1 MRRKR
6 AMKHF
11 DFCRFRRSLVDIY
24 SPATDEGKGRLISL
38 TTSMVA
44 ALYNVFITGIFYTG
58 FLSMY
63 GISIT
68 GVGIVTFIPYIATCF
83 SLFSP
88 AILGRF
94 QKRKGILLAAKIYFY
109 AVYIIATTVMPQFV
123 TDPDSRLRWFVI
135 LLFLAYSVYA
145 LFSPGFTTWFYNFYP
160 QDSERRTRYIA
171 LNQTFSSILSSIML
185 LVSSLLTD
193 AVEGSPMQDKL
204 ILMFR
209 YIAFVLVLVD
219 VAMQA
224 MAREYPYAET
234 PRLQLKKVF
243 TIPFRYKK
251 FLLCMVVMFAWN
263 YIGNLNNG
271 LWNYHLL
278 NHLHFS
284 YTIINIVSMMYT
296 VILLC
301 TGALWQK
308 ILHRYSWIKTFG
320 IASLLFMPT
329 EFLMFTLTPGK
340 EALWAA
346 TSCIQHFCNV
356 GLNFSYA
363 NILYLN
369 LPEEESTACVSFNT
383 IGCNVFAFLGMMT
396 GTWISSVA
404 GDSPTPFLFGWEIY
418 AVQYTTLLRAA
429 GLATIGILLIVFW
442 KKMTPEH
449 EVELI
454 EKTHE
459 HLKKRD
465 KNIRERI
472 KRRGM

>member
-1 MRRKR
+1 
-6 AMKHF
+6 MKHF
-11 DFCRFRRSLVDIY
+11 EYGRLRRSLVDIY
-24 SPATDEGKGRLISL
+24 SPRTDDGRGRLISL

-88 AILGRF
+88 SILGRF
-94 QKRKGILLAAKIYFY
+94 KKRKWILLAAKVYFY
-109 AVYIIATTVMPQFV
+109 AMYILATTIMPQFV
-123 TDPDSRLRWFVI
+123 TDPDSRLRWFI
-135 LLFLAYSVYA
+135 LLLFLAYSVYA

-171 LNQTFSSILSSIML
+171 LNQTFSSIVSSIML
-185 LVSSLLTD
+185 LVSGLLTD
-193 AVEGSPMQDKL
+193 AVEGSPMQDSL

-224 MAREYPYAET
+224 MAKEYPYAEA
-234 PRLQLKKVF
+234 PRLQLDKVF
-243 TIPFRYKK
+243 TIPFRYRR
-251 FLLCMVVMFAWN
+251 FLLCMAVMFVWN
-263 YIGNLNNG
+263 YISNLNNG

-284 YTIINIVSMMYT
+284 YTIINIVSMLYT
-296 VILLC
+296 VILLF
-301 TGALWQK
+301 TGELWQRIIHK
-308 ILHRYSWIKTFG
+308 YSWIKTFG

-340 EALWAA
+340 EALWAF
-346 TSCIQHFCNV
+346 TSCIQHFCSV

-369 LPEEESTACVSFNT
+369 LPEEESTACISFNT

-396 GTWISSVA
+396 GTWVSSIA
-404 GDSPTPFLFGWEIY
+404 GDSPTPFLFGMEIY
-418 AVQYTTLLRAA
+418 AVQYTTILRAI
-429 GLATIGILLIVFW
+429 GLAALGILLIVFW
-442 KKMTPEH
+442 RTLTPEH
-449 EVELI
+449 ELDVL
-454 EKTHE
+454 EKTNE
-459 HLKKRD
+459 HLKKRR
-465 KNIRERI
+465 KNILDRI
-472 KRRGM
+472 KRRGL